1 MMWETFSEFFISGE
15 FWAVLLKVLVTALLT
30 TGIGFIGT
38 LIGKAVAKNKESK
51 IYKYAATC
59 VRAAEMKY
67 PNEGTKMGPQ
77 KMAYVMDQLAIKFP
91 KIKESTYFYNIAEAA
106 VLELNKEFEQEAAIK
121 EFEDKYGETPILAD
135 AVKETT
141 VESVSDASVD
151 DAVDTQTQAT
161 ESQRKPKPRSF

>member
-1 MMWETFSEFFISGE
+1 MWETISEFFTSGE

-38 LIGKAVAKNKESK
+38 LIGKAVVKNKESK

-106 VLELNKEFEQEAAIK
+106 VLELNKEFEKERAIA
-121 EFEDKYGETPILAD
+121 EFEEKYGEKPILAENNEES
-135 AVKETT
+135 AT
-141 VESVSDASVD
+141 V
-151 DAVDTQTQAT
+151 
-161 ESQRKPKPRSF
+161 